1 MSRIEN
7 TGQIKTGYSVKSG
20 TNPEEKVENG
30 SDFASMLTK
39 YKKKAAQD
47 DETKK
52 AETGE
57 TKNKETQ
64 PEETKNR
71 GNEKQVNGRQ
81 SGENEKTAEIKA
93 EIKVTDIQDE
103 KNSQDGEKE
112 QEQELAAAYAS
123 EACYRTFVQ
132 ITAENSKT
140 PAVYNNE
147 INGIQDLAVQTT
159 VETGMEDQ
167 TAAVSTIQQTESPH
181 TESPHTETAVHADDL
196 KLRNRSD
203 QTGEKEKSGEAEEA
217 GQSKQTAKM
226 NREEE
231 IPDQKEHI
239 SGKEMTALASPGYT
253 GTVESSA
260 GTAAKPAAV
269 DTGPA
274 DRLPTAQDTLTED
287 LGNYLDTKI
296 SEKKGKLELSLE
308 PERLG
313 KLTIRLEYEK
323 GKTEVT
329 IFSTSAKTLEILS
342 KEAGHLAQILEEKT
356 GHPVIPISAK
366 EEKGITE
373 LEEQIKDMF
382 FGGEIS
388 FNDEVYITNARHKAA
403 LEEADRSLD
412 LVRNSIEMGM
422 PEDFFSIDL
431 MNAYENLGKILGE
444 SVGEDLVNEIF
455 SKFCMG
461 K

>member
-356 GHPVIPISAK
+356 GTPTVIYTPEQTENRQNMDQDPGHGRNGRQDQK
-366 EEKGITE
+366 EQRQK
-373 LEEQIKDMF
+373 QDD
-382 FGGEIS
+382 S
-388 FNDEVYITNARHKAA
+388 FAQQLR
-403 LEEADRSLD
+403 
-412 LVRNSIEMGM
+412 
-422 PEDFFSIDL
+422 
-431 MNAYENLGKILGE
+431 LGLA
-444 SVGEDLVNEIF
+444 
-455 SKFCMG
+455 
-461 K
+461 

>member
-20 TNPEEKVENG
+20 TNSEEKVENG

-39 YKKKAAQD
+39 YQKKAAQN

-57 TKNKETQ
+57 TKNNETQ

-81 SGENEKTAEIKA
+81 SGENVKTDEIKA
-93 EIKVTDIQDE
+93 EIKVTDIQDG

-112 QEQELAAAYAS
+112 QEQELAAAYVS

-356 GHPVIPISAK
+356 GTPTVIYTPEQTENRQNMDQDTGHGRNGRQDQK
-366 EEKGITE
+366 EQRQK
-373 LEEQIKDMF
+373 QDD
-382 FGGEIS
+382 S
-388 FNDEVYITNARHKAA
+388 FAQQLR
-403 LEEADRSLD
+403 
-412 LVRNSIEMGM
+412 
-422 PEDFFSIDL
+422 
-431 MNAYENLGKILGE
+431 LGLA
-444 SVGEDLVNEIF
+444 
-455 SKFCMG
+455 
-461 K
+461 

>member
-7 TGQIKTGYSVKSG
+7 TSQIKTGYSVKSG

-356 GHPVIPISAK
+356 GTPTVIYTPEQTENRQNMDQDTGHGRNGRQDQK
-366 EEKGITE
+366 EQRQK
-373 LEEQIKDMF
+373 QDD
-382 FGGEIS
+382 S
-388 FNDEVYITNARHKAA
+388 FAQQLR
-403 LEEADRSLD
+403 
-412 LVRNSIEMGM
+412 
-422 PEDFFSIDL
+422 
-431 MNAYENLGKILGE
+431 LGLA
-444 SVGEDLVNEIF
+444 
-455 SKFCMG
+455 
-461 K
+461 

>member
-20 TNPEEKVENG
+20 TNSEEKVENG

-39 YKKKAAQD
+39 YQKKAAQN

-81 SGENEKTAEIKA
+81 SGENVKTDEIKA
-93 EIKVTDIQDE
+93 EIKVTDIQDG

-112 QEQELAAAYAS
+112 QEQELAAAYVS

-196 KLRNRSD
+196 KLRNRLD

-260 GTAAKPAAV
+260 GTAAKPVAV

-356 GHPVIPISAK
+356 GTPTVIYTPEQTENRQNMDQDPGHGRNGRQDQK
-366 EEKGITE
+366 EQRQK
-373 LEEQIKDMF
+373 QDD
-382 FGGEIS
+382 S
-388 FNDEVYITNARHKAA
+388 FAQQLR
-403 LEEADRSLD
+403 
-412 LVRNSIEMGM
+412 
-422 PEDFFSIDL
+422 
-431 MNAYENLGKILGE
+431 LGLT
-444 SVGEDLVNEIF
+444 
-455 SKFCMG
+455 
-461 K
+461 

>member
-7 TGQIKTGYSVKSG
+7 TGQIKPGYSVKAA
-20 TNPEEKVENG
+20 TNSEEKVGNG

-39 YKKKAAQD
+39 YQKKAAQN

-93 EIKVTDIQDE
+93 EIKVTDIQDG

-112 QEQELAAAYAS
+112 QEQELVAAYAS
-123 EACYRTFVQ
+123 ETCYRTFVQ

-159 VETGMEDQ
+159 SETGMEDQ
-167 TAAVSTIQQTESPH
+167 TAAVTTIQQTESPH
-181 TESPHTETAVHADDL
+181 SEIAVHADDL

-231 IPDQKEHI
+231 MPDRKEHI
-239 SGKEMTALASPGYT
+239 SGKEMTALASSGYR

-356 GHPVIPISAK
+356 GTPTVIYTPEQTENRQNMDQDPGHGRNGRQDQK
-366 EEKGITE
+366 EQRQK
-373 LEEQIKDMF
+373 QDD
-382 FGGEIS
+382 S
-388 FNDEVYITNARHKAA
+388 FAQQLR
-403 LEEADRSLD
+403 
-412 LVRNSIEMGM
+412 
-422 PEDFFSIDL
+422 
-431 MNAYENLGKILGE
+431 LGLT
-444 SVGEDLVNEIF
+444 
-455 SKFCMG
+455 
-461 K
+461 

>member
-7 TGQIKTGYSVKSG
+7 TGQIKPGYSVKAA
-20 TNPEEKVENG
+20 TNSEEKVGNG
-30 SDFASMLTK
+30 SDFVSMLTK
-39 YKKKAAQD
+39 YQKKAAQD

-123 EACYRTFVQ
+123 ETCYRTFVQ

-181 TESPHTETAVHADDL
+181 TETAVHADDL
-196 KLRNRSD
+196 KLRNRLD

-231 IPDQKEHI
+231 TPGRKEHI
-239 SGKEMTALASPGYT
+239 SGKEMTALASSGYR

-260 GTAAKPAAV
+260 GTAEKPAAA
-269 DTGPA
+269 DIGPA
-274 DRLPTAQDTLTED
+274 DRLATAQDTLTED

-356 GHPVIPISAK
+356 GTPTVIYTPEQTENRQNMDQDPGHGRNGRQDQK
-366 EEKGITE
+366 EQRQK
-373 LEEQIKDMF
+373 QDD
-382 FGGEIS
+382 S
-388 FNDEVYITNARHKAA
+388 FVQQLR
-403 LEEADRSLD
+403 
-412 LVRNSIEMGM
+412 
-422 PEDFFSIDL
+422 
-431 MNAYENLGKILGE
+431 LGLA
-444 SVGEDLVNEIF
+444 
-455 SKFCMG
+455 
-461 K
+461 

>member
-1 MSRIEN
+1 MNRIEN

-47 DETKK
+47 DETKR

-64 PEETKNR
+64 PEETK
-71 GNEKQVNGRQ
+71 
-81 SGENEKTAEIKA
+81 SGENGKQVSGSQSGKNKKTAEIKA
-93 EIKVTDIQDE
+93 EIKVTDIQDG
-103 KNSQDGEKE
+103 KNSQDGEIE
-112 QEQELAAAYAS
+112 QDQKLAAAYAS
-123 EACYRTFVQ
+123 ETCYRSFVQ
-132 ITAENSKT
+132 ITTENNKM

-147 INGIQDLAVQTT
+147 IQDLAVQITA
-159 VETGMEDQ
+159 EAGMEDQ
-167 TAAVSTIQQTESPH
+167 SAAVSTIQKNEA
-181 TESPHTETAVHADDL
+181 PHTETVAHADDL
-196 KLRNRSD
+196 KLQNRLA
-203 QTGEKEKSGEAEEA
+203 QTEAAGRTGEA

-231 IPDQKEHI
+231 TPGRKEHI
-239 SGKEMTALASPGYT
+239 SGKEMTALASSGYR
-253 GTVESSA
+253 GTVESST
-260 GTAAKPAAV
+260 GTAEKPAAV
-269 DTGPA
+269 DAGPA
-274 DRLPTAQDTLTED
+274 DRLATAQDTLTED

-356 GHPVIPISAK
+356 GTPTVIYTPEQTENRQNMDQDPGHGRNGRQDQK
-366 EEKGITE
+366 EQRQK
-373 LEEQIKDMF
+373 QDD
-382 FGGEIS
+382 S
-388 FNDEVYITNARHKAA
+388 FAQQLR
-403 LEEADRSLD
+403 
-412 LVRNSIEMGM
+412 
-422 PEDFFSIDL
+422 
-431 MNAYENLGKILGE
+431 LGLA
-444 SVGEDLVNEIF
+444 
-455 SKFCMG
+455 
-461 K
+461 

>member
-39 YKKKAAQD
+39 YQKKAAQN

-181 TESPHTETAVHADDL
+181 TETAVHADDL

-260 GTAAKPAAV
+260 GTAAKLAAV

-356 GHPVIPISAK
+356 GTPTVIYTPEQTENRQNMDQDPGHGRNGRQDQK
-366 EEKGITE
+366 EQRQK
-373 LEEQIKDMF
+373 QDD
-382 FGGEIS
+382 S
-388 FNDEVYITNARHKAA
+388 FAQQLR
-403 LEEADRSLD
+403 
-412 LVRNSIEMGM
+412 
-422 PEDFFSIDL
+422 
-431 MNAYENLGKILGE
+431 LGLT
-444 SVGEDLVNEIF
+444 
-455 SKFCMG
+455 
-461 K
+461 

>member
-64 PEETKNR
+64 PEETKNS

-159 VETGMEDQ
+159 VETGMEDKS
-167 TAAVSTIQQTESPH
+167 AAVSTIQQ

-231 IPDQKEHI
+231 IPDQKEHL
-239 SGKEMTALASPGYT
+239 SGKEMTALASSGYT

-274 DRLPTAQDTLTED
+274 DRLATAQDTLTED

-356 GHPVIPISAK
+356 GTPTVIYTPEQTENRQNMDQDPGHGRNGRQDQK
-366 EEKGITE
+366 EQRQK
-373 LEEQIKDMF
+373 QDD
-382 FGGEIS
+382 S
-388 FNDEVYITNARHKAA
+388 FAQQLR
-403 LEEADRSLD
+403 LG
-412 LVRNSIEMGM
+412 LV
-422 PEDFFSIDL
+422 
-431 MNAYENLGKILGE
+431 
-444 SVGEDLVNEIF
+444 
-455 SKFCMG
+455 
-461 K
+461 

>member
-1 MSRIEN
+1 MNRIEN

-20 TNPEEKVENG
+20 TNSEEKVGNG

-71 GNEKQVNGRQ
+71 ENEKQVNGRQ
-81 SGENEKTAEIKA
+81 SGENEKTDEIKA

-123 EACYRTFVQ
+123 ETCYRTFVQ

-159 VETGMEDQ
+159 SETGMEDQ

-181 TESPHTETAVHADDL
+181 SEIAVHADGL
-196 KLRNRSD
+196 KLQNRLE
-203 QTGEKEKSGEAEEA
+203 QTGETEDTGRTEET

-239 SGKEMTALASPGYT
+239 SGKEMTALASSSYT

-274 DRLPTAQDTLTED
+274 DRLATAQDTLTED

-329 IFSTSAKTLEILS
+329 IFSTSVKTLEILS

-356 GHPVIPISAK
+356 GTPTVIYTPEQTENRQNMDQDTGHGRNGRQDQK
-366 EEKGITE
+366 EQRQK
-373 LEEQIKDMF
+373 QDD
-382 FGGEIS
+382 S
-388 FNDEVYITNARHKAA
+388 FAQQLR
-403 LEEADRSLD
+403 
-412 LVRNSIEMGM
+412 
-422 PEDFFSIDL
+422 
-431 MNAYENLGKILGE
+431 LGLA
-444 SVGEDLVNEIF
+444 
-455 SKFCMG
+455 
-461 K
+461 

>member
-39 YKKKAAQD
+39 YQKKAAQN

-181 TESPHTETAVHADDL
+181 TETAVHADDL

-260 GTAAKPAAV
+260 GTAAKLAAV

-274 DRLPTAQDTLTED
+274 DRLPTGQDTLTED

-356 GHPVIPISAK
+356 GTPTVIYTPEQTENRQNMDQDPGHGRNGRQDQK
-366 EEKGITE
+366 EQRQK
-373 LEEQIKDMF
+373 QDD
-382 FGGEIS
+382 S
-388 FNDEVYITNARHKAA
+388 FAQQLR
-403 LEEADRSLD
+403 
-412 LVRNSIEMGM
+412 
-422 PEDFFSIDL
+422 
-431 MNAYENLGKILGE
+431 LGLT
-444 SVGEDLVNEIF
+444 
-455 SKFCMG
+455 
-461 K
+461 

>member
-64 PEETKNR
+64 PEETKNS

-81 SGENEKTAEIKA
+81 SGENEKTDEIKA

-159 VETGMEDQ
+159 VETGMEDKS
-167 TAAVSTIQQTESPH
+167 AAVSTIQQ

-356 GHPVIPISAK
+356 GTPTVIYTPEQTENRQNMDQDPGHGRNGRQDQK
-366 EEKGITE
+366 EQRQK
-373 LEEQIKDMF
+373 QDD
-382 FGGEIS
+382 S
-388 FNDEVYITNARHKAA
+388 FAQQLR
-403 LEEADRSLD
+403 
-412 LVRNSIEMGM
+412 
-422 PEDFFSIDL
+422 
-431 MNAYENLGKILGE
+431 LGLA
-444 SVGEDLVNEIF
+444 
-455 SKFCMG
+455 
-461 K
+461 

>member
-1 MSRIEN
+1 M
-7 TGQIKTGYSVKSG
+7 KSG

-356 GHPVIPISAK
+356 GTPTVIYTPEQTENRQNMDQDPGHGRNGRQDQK
-366 EEKGITE
+366 EQRQK
-373 LEEQIKDMF
+373 QDD
-382 FGGEIS
+382 S
-388 FNDEVYITNARHKAA
+388 FAQQLR
-403 LEEADRSLD
+403 
-412 LVRNSIEMGM
+412 
-422 PEDFFSIDL
+422 
-431 MNAYENLGKILGE
+431 LGLT
-444 SVGEDLVNEIF
+444 
-455 SKFCMG
+455 
-461 K
+461 

>member
-7 TGQIKTGYSVKSG
+7 TSQIKTGYSVKSG

-81 SGENEKTAEIKA
+81 SGENEKTDEIKA

-123 EACYRTFVQ
+123 ETCYRTFVQ

-159 VETGMEDQ
+159 SETGMEDQ
-167 TAAVSTIQQTESPH
+167 TAAVSTIQQ

-231 IPDQKEHI
+231 MPGRKEHI
-239 SGKEMTALASPGYT
+239 SGKEMTALASSGYR

-274 DRLPTAQDTLTED
+274 DRLATAQDTLTED

-356 GHPVIPISAK
+356 GTPTVIYTPEQTENRQNMDQDTGHGRNGRQDQK
-366 EEKGITE
+366 EQRQK
-373 LEEQIKDMF
+373 QDD
-382 FGGEIS
+382 S
-388 FNDEVYITNARHKAA
+388 FAQQLR
-403 LEEADRSLD
+403 
-412 LVRNSIEMGM
+412 
-422 PEDFFSIDL
+422 
-431 MNAYENLGKILGE
+431 LGLT
-444 SVGEDLVNEIF
+444 
-455 SKFCMG
+455 
-461 K
+461 

>member
-1 MSRIEN
+1 MNRIEN
-7 TGQIKTGYSVKSG
+7 AGQVKTGYSVKSG
-20 TNPEEKVENG
+20 TNSEEKVGNG

-167 TAAVSTIQQTESPH
+167 TAAVTTIQQ

-356 GHPVIPISAK
+356 GNPTVIYTPDQTENRQNMDQDTGHGRNGRQDQK
-366 EEKGITE
+366 EQRQK
-373 LEEQIKDMF
+373 QDD
-382 FGGEIS
+382 S
-388 FNDEVYITNARHKAA
+388 FAQQLR
-403 LEEADRSLD
+403 
-412 LVRNSIEMGM
+412 
-422 PEDFFSIDL
+422 
-431 MNAYENLGKILGE
+431 LGLT
-444 SVGEDLVNEIF
+444 
-455 SKFCMG
+455 
-461 K
+461 

>member
-7 TGQIKTGYSVKSG
+7 TGQIKPGYSVKAA
-20 TNPEEKVENG
+20 TNPEEKVGNG

-39 YKKKAAQD
+39 YQKKAAQD

-93 EIKVTDIQDE
+93 EIKVTDIQNE

-140 PAVYNNE
+140 PAAYNNE

-231 IPDQKEHI
+231 IPDQKEQI

-260 GTAAKPAAV
+260 GTAEKPAAV

-356 GHPVIPISAK
+356 GTPTVIYTPEQTENRQNMDQDPGHGRNGRQDQK
-366 EEKGITE
+366 EQRQK
-373 LEEQIKDMF
+373 QDD
-382 FGGEIS
+382 S
-388 FNDEVYITNARHKAA
+388 FAQQLR
-403 LEEADRSLD
+403 
-412 LVRNSIEMGM
+412 
-422 PEDFFSIDL
+422 
-431 MNAYENLGKILGE
+431 LGLT
-444 SVGEDLVNEIF
+444 
-455 SKFCMG
+455 
-461 K
+461 

>member
-39 YKKKAAQD
+39 YQKKAAQN

-81 SGENEKTAEIKA
+81 SGENVKTDEIKA
-93 EIKVTDIQDE
+93 EIKVTDMQDG

-167 TAAVSTIQQTESPH
+167 TAAVSTIQQ

-260 GTAAKPAAV
+260 GTAAKLAAV

-356 GHPVIPISAK
+356 GTPTVFTHRNRLKTGKTWIRIPVMAETAGRIKKSSARSRM
-366 EEKGITE
+366 T
-373 LEEQIKDMF
+373 
-382 FGGEIS
+382 
-388 FNDEVYITNARHKAA
+388 A
-403 LEEADRSLD
+403 LP
-412 LVRNSIEMGM
+412 NS
-422 PEDFFSIDL
+422 
-431 MNAYENLGKILGE
+431 
-444 SVGEDLVNEIF
+444 
-455 SKFCMG
+455 
-461 K
+461 

>member
-1 MSRIEN
+1 MNRIEN

-20 TNPEEKVENG
+20 TNSEEKVGNG

-81 SGENEKTAEIKA
+81 SGENVKTDEIKA

-112 QEQELAAAYAS
+112 QELAAAYAS
-123 EACYRTFVQ
+123 ETCYRTFVQ

-159 VETGMEDQ
+159 SEAGMEDQ
-167 TAAVSTIQQTESPH
+167 SAAVSTIQQTEA
-181 TESPHTETAVHADDL
+181 PHTETAVHADGL
-196 KLRNRSD
+196 KLQNRLE
-203 QTGEKEKSGEAEEA
+203 QTGETEDTGRTGEA

-231 IPDQKEHI
+231 MPDQKEHI

-274 DRLPTAQDTLTED
+274 DRLTTAQDTLTED

-356 GHPVIPISAK
+356 GTPTVIYTPEQTENRQNMDQDPGHGRNGRQDQK
-366 EEKGITE
+366 EQRQK
-373 LEEQIKDMF
+373 QDD
-382 FGGEIS
+382 S
-388 FNDEVYITNARHKAA
+388 FAQQLR
-403 LEEADRSLD
+403 
-412 LVRNSIEMGM
+412 
-422 PEDFFSIDL
+422 
-431 MNAYENLGKILGE
+431 LGLA
-444 SVGEDLVNEIF
+444 
-455 SKFCMG
+455 
-461 K
+461 

>member
-7 TGQIKTGYSVKSG
+7 TGQIKPGYSVKAA
-20 TNPEEKVENG
+20 TNPEEKVGNG

-39 YKKKAAQD
+39 YQKKAAQD

-123 EACYRTFVQ
+123 ETCYRTFVQ

-181 TESPHTETAVHADDL
+181 TETAVHADDL

-203 QTGEKEKSGEAEEA
+203 QTGEKEKSGKAEEA

-231 IPDQKEHI
+231 TPGRKEHI
-239 SGKEMTALASPGYT
+239 SGKEMTALASSGYRE
-253 GTVESSA
+253 TVESSA
-260 GTAAKPAAV
+260 GTAEKPAAA
-269 DTGPA
+269 DIGPA
-274 DRLPTAQDTLTED
+274 DRLATAQDTLTED

-356 GHPVIPISAK
+356 GTPTVIYTPEQTENRQNMDQDPGHGRNGRQDQK
-366 EEKGITE
+366 EQRQK
-373 LEEQIKDMF
+373 QDD
-382 FGGEIS
+382 S
-388 FNDEVYITNARHKAA
+388 FVQQLR
-403 LEEADRSLD
+403 
-412 LVRNSIEMGM
+412 
-422 PEDFFSIDL
+422 
-431 MNAYENLGKILGE
+431 LGLA
-444 SVGEDLVNEIF
+444 
-455 SKFCMG
+455 
-461 K
+461 

>member
-7 TGQIKTGYSVKSG
+7 TSQIKTGYSVKSG

-260 GTAAKPAAV
+260 GTAAKLAAV

-356 GHPVIPISAK
+356 GTPTVIYTPEQTENRQNMDQDPGHGRNGRQDQK
-366 EEKGITE
+366 EQRQK
-373 LEEQIKDMF
+373 QDD
-382 FGGEIS
+382 S
-388 FNDEVYITNARHKAA
+388 FAQQLR
-403 LEEADRSLD
+403 
-412 LVRNSIEMGM
+412 
-422 PEDFFSIDL
+422 
-431 MNAYENLGKILGE
+431 LGLT
-444 SVGEDLVNEIF
+444 
-455 SKFCMG
+455 
-461 K
+461 

>member
-7 TGQIKTGYSVKSG
+7 TGQIKPGYSVKAA
-20 TNPEEKVENG
+20 TNSEEKVGNG

-39 YKKKAAQD
+39 YQKKAAQD

-112 QEQELAAAYAS
+112 QELVAAYAS
-123 EACYRTFVQ
+123 ETCYRTFVQ

-159 VETGMEDQ
+159 SETGMEDQ

-181 TESPHTETAVHADDL
+181 SEIAVHADSL

-231 IPDQKEHI
+231 MPGRKEHI
-239 SGKEMTALASPGYT
+239 SGKEMTALASSGYR

-260 GTAAKPAAV
+260 GTAEKPAAA

-274 DRLPTAQDTLTED
+274 DRLATAQDTLTED

-356 GHPVIPISAK
+356 GNPTVIYTPDQ
-366 EEKGITE
+366 TE
-373 LEEQIKDMF
+373 NRQNMDQDTGQGRNDRQEHREQRQKQDD
-382 FGGEIS
+382 S
-388 FNDEVYITNARHKAA
+388 FAQQLR
-403 LEEADRSLD
+403 
-412 LVRNSIEMGM
+412 
-422 PEDFFSIDL
+422 
-431 MNAYENLGKILGE
+431 LGLA
-444 SVGEDLVNEIF
+444 
-455 SKFCMG
+455 
-461 K
+461 

>member
-30 SDFASMLTK
+30 ADFASMLTK
-39 YKKKAAQD
+39 YQKKAAQD

-356 GHPVIPISAK
+356 GTPTVIYTPEQTENRQNMDQDPGHGRNGRQDQK
-366 EEKGITE
+366 EQRQK
-373 LEEQIKDMF
+373 QDD
-382 FGGEIS
+382 S
-388 FNDEVYITNARHKAA
+388 FAQQLR
-403 LEEADRSLD
+403 
-412 LVRNSIEMGM
+412 
-422 PEDFFSIDL
+422 
-431 MNAYENLGKILGE
+431 LGLA
-444 SVGEDLVNEIF
+444 
-455 SKFCMG
+455 
-461 K
+461 

>member
-20 TNPEEKVENG
+20 TNSEEKVENG

-39 YKKKAAQD
+39 YQKKAAQN

-81 SGENEKTAEIKA
+81 SGENVKTDEIKA

-112 QEQELAAAYAS
+112 QEQELAAAYVS

-274 DRLPTAQDTLTED
+274 DRLATAQDTLTED

-356 GHPVIPISAK
+356 GTPTVIYTPEQTENRQNMDQDPGHGRNGRQDQK
-366 EEKGITE
+366 EQRQK
-373 LEEQIKDMF
+373 QDD
-382 FGGEIS
+382 S
-388 FNDEVYITNARHKAA
+388 FAQQLR
-403 LEEADRSLD
+403 
-412 LVRNSIEMGM
+412 
-422 PEDFFSIDL
+422 
-431 MNAYENLGKILGE
+431 LGLT
-444 SVGEDLVNEIF
+444 
-455 SKFCMG
+455 
-461 K
+461 

>member
-181 TESPHTETAVHADDL
+181 TETAVHADDL

-239 SGKEMTALASPGYT
+239 SGKETTALASPGYT

-356 GHPVIPISAK
+356 GTPTVIYTPEQTENRQNMDQDTGHGRNGRQDQK
-366 EEKGITE
+366 EQRQK
-373 LEEQIKDMF
+373 QDD
-382 FGGEIS
+382 S
-388 FNDEVYITNARHKAA
+388 FAQQLR
-403 LEEADRSLD
+403 
-412 LVRNSIEMGM
+412 
-422 PEDFFSIDL
+422 
-431 MNAYENLGKILGE
+431 LGLT
-444 SVGEDLVNEIF
+444 
-455 SKFCMG
+455 
-461 K
+461 

>member
-181 TESPHTETAVHADDL
+181 TETAVHADDL

-356 GHPVIPISAK
+356 GTPTVIYTPEQTENRQNMDQDPGHGRNGRQDQK
-366 EEKGITE
+366 EQRQK
-373 LEEQIKDMF
+373 QDD
-382 FGGEIS
+382 S
-388 FNDEVYITNARHKAA
+388 FAQQLR
-403 LEEADRSLD
+403 
-412 LVRNSIEMGM
+412 
-422 PEDFFSIDL
+422 
-431 MNAYENLGKILGE
+431 LGLT
-444 SVGEDLVNEIF
+444 
-455 SKFCMG
+455 
-461 K
+461 

>member
-64 PEETKNR
+64 PEETKNS

-123 EACYRTFVQ
+123 ETCYRTFVQ

-159 VETGMEDQ
+159 VETGMEDKS
-167 TAAVSTIQQTESPH
+167 AAVSTIQQ

-356 GHPVIPISAK
+356 GTPTVIYTPEQTENRQNMDQDPGHGRNGRQDQK
-366 EEKGITE
+366 EQRQK
-373 LEEQIKDMF
+373 QDD
-382 FGGEIS
+382 S
-388 FNDEVYITNARHKAA
+388 FAQQLR
-403 LEEADRSLD
+403 
-412 LVRNSIEMGM
+412 
-422 PEDFFSIDL
+422 
-431 MNAYENLGKILGE
+431 LGLA
-444 SVGEDLVNEIF
+444 
-455 SKFCMG
+455 
-461 K
+461 

>member
-196 KLRNRSD
+196 KLRNRLA

-356 GHPVIPISAK
+356 GTPTVIYTPEQTENRQNMDQDPGHGRNGRQDQK
-366 EEKGITE
+366 EQRQK
-373 LEEQIKDMF
+373 QDD
-382 FGGEIS
+382 S
-388 FNDEVYITNARHKAA
+388 FAQQLR
-403 LEEADRSLD
+403 
-412 LVRNSIEMGM
+412 
-422 PEDFFSIDL
+422 
-431 MNAYENLGKILGE
+431 LGLA
-444 SVGEDLVNEIF
+444 
-455 SKFCMG
+455 
-461 K
+461 

>member
-167 TAAVSTIQQTESPH
+167 SAAVSTIQQ

-260 GTAAKPAAV
+260 GTAAKLAAV

-356 GHPVIPISAK
+356 GTPTVIYTPEQTENRQNMDQDPGHGRNGRQDQK
-366 EEKGITE
+366 EQRQK
-373 LEEQIKDMF
+373 QDD
-382 FGGEIS
+382 S
-388 FNDEVYITNARHKAA
+388 FAQQLR
-403 LEEADRSLD
+403 
-412 LVRNSIEMGM
+412 
-422 PEDFFSIDL
+422 
-431 MNAYENLGKILGE
+431 LGLT
-444 SVGEDLVNEIF
+444 
-455 SKFCMG
+455 
-461 K
+461 

>member
-20 TNPEEKVENG
+20 TNSEEKEGNG

-39 YKKKAAQD
+39 YQKKAAQN

-81 SGENEKTAEIKA
+81 SGENEKTDEIKA
-93 EIKVTDIQDE
+93 EIKVTDIQDG

-112 QEQELAAAYAS
+112 QEQELAAAYVS

-167 TAAVSTIQQTESPH
+167 TAAVSTIQQ

-239 SGKEMTALASPGYT
+239 SGKEMTALASSGYR

-260 GTAAKPAAV
+260 GTAEKPAAA

-274 DRLPTAQDTLTED
+274 DRLATAQDTLTED

-356 GHPVIPISAK
+356 GTPTVIYTPEQTENRQNMDQDPGHGRNGRQDQK
-366 EEKGITE
+366 EQRQK
-373 LEEQIKDMF
+373 QDD
-382 FGGEIS
+382 S
-388 FNDEVYITNARHKAA
+388 FAQQLR
-403 LEEADRSLD
+403 
-412 LVRNSIEMGM
+412 
-422 PEDFFSIDL
+422 
-431 MNAYENLGKILGE
+431 LGLT
-444 SVGEDLVNEIF
+444 
-455 SKFCMG
+455 
-461 K
+461 

>member
-159 VETGMEDQ
+159 SETGMEDQ
-167 TAAVSTIQQTESPH
+167 TAAVSTIQQ

-260 GTAAKPAAV
+260 GTAAKPVAV

-356 GHPVIPISAK
+356 GTPTVIYTPEQTENRQNMDQDTGHGRNGRQDQK
-366 EEKGITE
+366 EQRQK
-373 LEEQIKDMF
+373 QDD
-382 FGGEIS
+382 S
-388 FNDEVYITNARHKAA
+388 FAQQLR
-403 LEEADRSLD
+403 
-412 LVRNSIEMGM
+412 
-422 PEDFFSIDL
+422 
-431 MNAYENLGKILGE
+431 LGLT
-444 SVGEDLVNEIF
+444 
-455 SKFCMG
+455 
-461 K
+461 

>member
-1 MSRIEN
+1 MNRIEN
-7 TGQIKTGYSVKSG
+7 AGQVKTGYSVKSG
-20 TNPEEKVENG
+20 TNSEEKVGNG

-81 SGENEKTAEIKA
+81 SGENEKTDEIKA

-112 QEQELAAAYAS
+112 QEQELAVAYAS
-123 EACYRTFVQ
+123 ETCYRTFVQ

-159 VETGMEDQ
+159 SETGMEDQ

-181 TESPHTETAVHADDL
+181 SEIAVHADGL
-196 KLRNRSD
+196 KLQNRLE
-203 QTGEKEKSGEAEEA
+203 QTGETEDTGRTGEA

-356 GHPVIPISAK
+356 GTPTVIYTPEQTENRQNMDQDPGHGRNGRQDQK
-366 EEKGITE
+366 EQRQK
-373 LEEQIKDMF
+373 QDD
-382 FGGEIS
+382 S
-388 FNDEVYITNARHKAA
+388 FAQQLR
-403 LEEADRSLD
+403 
-412 LVRNSIEMGM
+412 
-422 PEDFFSIDL
+422 
-431 MNAYENLGKILGE
+431 LGLA
-444 SVGEDLVNEIF
+444 
-455 SKFCMG
+455 
-461 K
+461 

>member
-1 MSRIEN
+1 MNRIEN

-30 SDFASMLTK
+30 SNFASMLTK

-47 DETKK
+47 DETKR

-64 PEETKNR
+64 PEETKSGEN
-71 GNEKQVNGRQ
+71 GKQVNGSQ
-81 SGENEKTAEIKA
+81 SGKNKKTAEIKA
-93 EIKVTDIQDE
+93 EIKVTDIQDG
-103 KNSQDGEKE
+103 KNSQDGEIE
-112 QEQELAAAYAS
+112 QDQELAAAYAS
-123 EACYRTFVQ
+123 ETCYRSFVQ
-132 ITAENSKT
+132 ITTENNKM

-147 INGIQDLAVQTT
+147 IQDLAVQITA
-159 VETGMEDQ
+159 ESGMEDQ
-167 TAAVSTIQQTESPH
+167 LAAVSTIQKNEA
-181 TESPHTETAVHADDL
+181 PHTETVAHADDL
-196 KLRNRSD
+196 KLQNRLA
-203 QTGEKEKSGEAEEA
+203 QTEAAGRTGEA
-217 GQSKQTAKM
+217 GQSKRTAKM

-231 IPDQKEHI
+231 IPGRKEHI
-239 SGKEMTALASPGYT
+239 SGKEMTALASSGYR
-253 GTVESSA
+253 GTVESST
-260 GTAAKPAAV
+260 GTAEKPAAA

-274 DRLPTAQDTLTED
+274 DRLATAQDTLTED

-356 GHPVIPISAK
+356 GTPTVIYTPEQTENRQNMDQDPGHSRNGRQDQK
-366 EEKGITE
+366 EQRQK
-373 LEEQIKDMF
+373 QDD
-382 FGGEIS
+382 S
-388 FNDEVYITNARHKAA
+388 FAQQLR
-403 LEEADRSLD
+403 
-412 LVRNSIEMGM
+412 
-422 PEDFFSIDL
+422 
-431 MNAYENLGKILGE
+431 LGLA
-444 SVGEDLVNEIF
+444 
-455 SKFCMG
+455 
-461 K
+461 

>member
-7 TGQIKTGYSVKSG
+7 TGQIKPGYSVKAA
-20 TNPEEKVENG
+20 TNSEEKVGNG

-39 YKKKAAQD
+39 YQKKAAQD

-167 TAAVSTIQQTESPH
+167 TAAVSTIQQTESPR
-181 TESPHTETAVHADDL
+181 TETAVHADDL

-203 QTGEKEKSGEAEEA
+203 QTGEKEKSGKAEEA

-356 GHPVIPISAK
+356 GTPTVIYTPEQTENRQNMDQDPGHGRNGRQDQK
-366 EEKGITE
+366 EQRQK
-373 LEEQIKDMF
+373 QDD
-382 FGGEIS
+382 S
-388 FNDEVYITNARHKAA
+388 FAQQLR
-403 LEEADRSLD
+403 
-412 LVRNSIEMGM
+412 
-422 PEDFFSIDL
+422 
-431 MNAYENLGKILGE
+431 LGLA
-444 SVGEDLVNEIF
+444 
-455 SKFCMG
+455 
-461 K
+461 

>member
-7 TGQIKTGYSVKSG
+7 TSQIKTGYSVKSG

-159 VETGMEDQ
+159 VETGMENQ

-356 GHPVIPISAK
+356 GTPTVIYTPEQTENRQNMDQDTGHGRNGRQDQK
-366 EEKGITE
+366 EQRQK
-373 LEEQIKDMF
+373 QDD
-382 FGGEIS
+382 S
-388 FNDEVYITNARHKAA
+388 FAQQLR
-403 LEEADRSLD
+403 
-412 LVRNSIEMGM
+412 
-422 PEDFFSIDL
+422 
-431 MNAYENLGKILGE
+431 LGLT
-444 SVGEDLVNEIF
+444 
-455 SKFCMG
+455 
-461 K
+461 

>member
-81 SGENEKTAEIKA
+81 SGENEKTDEIKA

-112 QEQELAAAYAS
+112 QELAAAYAS
-123 EACYRTFVQ
+123 ETCYRTFVQ

-159 VETGMEDQ
+159 SETGMEDQ
-167 TAAVSTIQQTESPH
+167 TAAVSTIQQ

-356 GHPVIPISAK
+356 GNPTVIYTPDQTENRQNMDQDTGHGRNGRQDQK
-366 EEKGITE
+366 EQRQK
-373 LEEQIKDMF
+373 QDD
-382 FGGEIS
+382 S
-388 FNDEVYITNARHKAA
+388 FAQQLR
-403 LEEADRSLD
+403 
-412 LVRNSIEMGM
+412 
-422 PEDFFSIDL
+422 
-431 MNAYENLGKILGE
+431 LGLT
-444 SVGEDLVNEIF
+444 
-455 SKFCMG
+455 
-461 K
+461 

>member
-7 TGQIKTGYSVKSG
+7 TGQIKPGYSVKAA
-20 TNPEEKVENG
+20 TNSEEKVGNG

-71 GNEKQVNGRQ
+71 GNEKQVNDRQ
-81 SGENEKTAEIKA
+81 SEENEKTAEIKA

-103 KNSQDGEKE
+103 KNSQDGEKG
-112 QEQELAAAYAS
+112 QELAAAYAS
-123 EACYRTFVQ
+123 ETCYRTFVQ

-140 PAVYNNE
+140 PAAYNNE

-159 VETGMEDQ
+159 SETGMEDQ
-167 TAAVSTIQQTESPH
+167 TAAVTTIQQ
-181 TESPHTETAVHADDL
+181 TESPHTETAVHADGL
-196 KLRNRSD
+196 KLQNRLE
-203 QTGEKEKSGEAEEA
+203 QTGETEDTGRTEEA

-231 IPDQKEHI
+231 MPDRKEHI
-239 SGKEMTALASPGYT
+239 SGKEMTALASSGYR

-260 GTAAKPAAV
+260 GTAEKPAAA

-274 DRLPTAQDTLTED
+274 DRLATAQDTLTED

-356 GHPVIPISAK
+356 GNPTVIYTPDQ
-366 EEKGITE
+366 TE
-373 LEEQIKDMF
+373 NRQNMDQDTGQGRNDRQEHREQRQKQDD
-382 FGGEIS
+382 S
-388 FNDEVYITNARHKAA
+388 FAQQLR
-403 LEEADRSLD
+403 
-412 LVRNSIEMGM
+412 
-422 PEDFFSIDL
+422 
-431 MNAYENLGKILGE
+431 LGLA
-444 SVGEDLVNEIF
+444 
-455 SKFCMG
+455 
-461 K
+461 

>member
-39 YKKKAAQD
+39 YQKKAAQN

-103 KNSQDGEKE
+103 KNSQDGEK
-112 QEQELAAAYAS
+112 EQELAAAYAS

-356 GHPVIPISAK
+356 GTPTVIYTPEQTENRQNMDQDPGHGRNGRQDQK
-366 EEKGITE
+366 EQRQK
-373 LEEQIKDMF
+373 QDD
-382 FGGEIS
+382 S
-388 FNDEVYITNARHKAA
+388 FAQQLR
-403 LEEADRSLD
+403 
-412 LVRNSIEMGM
+412 
-422 PEDFFSIDL
+422 
-431 MNAYENLGKILGE
+431 LGLA
-444 SVGEDLVNEIF
+444 
-455 SKFCMG
+455 
-461 K
+461 

>member
-81 SGENEKTAEIKA
+81 SGENEKTDEIKA

-103 KNSQDGEKE
+103 KNSQDGEKG
-112 QEQELAAAYAS
+112 QELAAAYAS

-181 TESPHTETAVHADDL
+181 SEIAVHADGL
-196 KLRNRSD
+196 KLQNRLE
-203 QTGEKEKSGEAEEA
+203 QTGETEDTGRTEET

-274 DRLPTAQDTLTED
+274 DRLATAQDTLTED

-356 GHPVIPISAK
+356 GTPTVIYTPEQTENRQNMDQDPGHGRNGRQDQK
-366 EEKGITE
+366 EQRQK
-373 LEEQIKDMF
+373 QDD
-382 FGGEIS
+382 S
-388 FNDEVYITNARHKAA
+388 FAQQLR
-403 LEEADRSLD
+403 
-412 LVRNSIEMGM
+412 
-422 PEDFFSIDL
+422 
-431 MNAYENLGKILGE
+431 LGLA
-444 SVGEDLVNEIF
+444 
-455 SKFCMG
+455 
-461 K
+461 